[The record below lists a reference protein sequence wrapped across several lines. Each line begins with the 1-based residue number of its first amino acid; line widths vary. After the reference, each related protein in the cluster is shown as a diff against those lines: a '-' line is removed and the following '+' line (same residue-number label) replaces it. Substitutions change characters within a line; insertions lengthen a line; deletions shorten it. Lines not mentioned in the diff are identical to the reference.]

1 MNRFM
6 KRLSRLESEIQP
18 CDSFWI
24 MADGSEIPMTDSTDP
39 IRMILGELPD
49 FHPVSWRSETEDD
62 PITVSLYE
70 SAIHGPEKPRPL
82 PPKKED
88 VVTLAAPGEESTAP
102 KAVSPYWYL

>member
-1 MNRFM
+1 MNGFM
-6 KRLSRLESEIQP
+6 KRLLRLKSEVPP

-24 MADGSEIPMTDSTDP
+24 MADGSEIPMTDNTDP

-49 FHPVSWRSETEDD
+49 FHPAGWRSETEDD
-62 PITVSLYE
+62 PITISLYE
-70 SAIHGPEKPRPL
+70 SAIHGPEEPRPL

-88 VVTLAAPGEESTAP
+88 QPMPAVPNEDSTAP